1 METNDGCLAS
11 GAPGRIFTLGGIDLG
26 KNQPKKKKAFILQ
39 GHFILKNLYRVLLKK
54 LKDYRGYV
62 YVIVLEDFFFL
73 L

>member
-1 METNDGCLAS
+1 M
-11 GAPGRIFTLGGIDLG
+11 GALPVGHQAESSLWGALTWERIS
-26 KNQPKKKKAFILQ
+26 QKKKAFILQ